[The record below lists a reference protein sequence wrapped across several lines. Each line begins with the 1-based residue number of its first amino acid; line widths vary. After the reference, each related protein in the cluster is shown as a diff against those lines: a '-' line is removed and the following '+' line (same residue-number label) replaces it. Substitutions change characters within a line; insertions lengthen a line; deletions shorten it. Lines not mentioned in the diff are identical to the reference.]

1 MSENRSEYKLKN
13 GPDDGISAVRFGPT
27 SSQFLL
33 ASSWDSHVRLYD
45 VVSNSLRL
53 KYSHGGR
60 PVLSC
65 AFQDPIHVWS
75 GGKNNLGK
83 FWSKRQLIFGQERP
97 LHDIMF
103 LLIGLDGELKTFD
116 INSAT
121 DSSVGQHDNAIRC
134 VEYSN
139 DVNAVKFHP

>member
-1 MSENRSEYKLKN
+1 MSENRSEFKLKN

-75 GGKNNLGK
+75 GGKVFKIMRN
-83 FWSKRQLIFGQERP
+83 RQDFT
-97 LHDIMF
+97 
-103 LLIGLDGELKTFD
+103 LLYTPI
-116 INSAT
+116 IS
-121 DSSVGQHDNAIRC
+121 
-134 VEYSN
+134 
-139 DVNAVKFHP
+139 

>member
-1 MSENRSEYKLKN
+1 MSENRSEFKLKN
-13 GPDDGISAVRFGPT
+13 GPDDGISAVRFGPS

-75 GGKNNLGK
+75 GGKFVNFHVMQKNA
-83 FWSKRQLIFGQERP
+83 RLII
-97 LHDIMF
+97 HDV
-103 LLIGLDGELKTFD
+103 L
-116 INSAT
+116 
-121 DSSVGQHDNAIRC
+121 
-134 VEYSN
+134 
-139 DVNAVKFHP
+139 VN

>member
-1 MSENRSEYKLKN
+1 MSENRSEFKLKN

-75 GGKNNLGK
+75 GGKVFKITSNQIDIVVLLEYHNN
-83 FWSKRQLIFGQERP
+83 
-97 LHDIMF
+97 
-103 LLIGLDGELKTFD
+103 
-116 INSAT
+116 N
-121 DSSVGQHDNAIRC
+121 
-134 VEYSN
+134 
-139 DVNAVKFHP
+139 

>member
-1 MSENRSEYKLKN
+1 MSENRSEFKLKN
-13 GPDDGISAVRFGPT
+13 GPDDGISAVRFGPS

-75 GGKNNLGK
+75 GGKFVNFHVMQKNARLIIKLDFTRCFGK
-83 FWSKRQLIFGQERP
+83 LRMKL
-97 LHDIMF
+97 
-103 LLIGLDGELKTFD
+103 
-116 INSAT
+116 
-121 DSSVGQHDNAIRC
+121 
-134 VEYSN
+134 
-139 DVNAVKFHP
+139 

>member
-1 MSENRSEYKLKN
+1 MSENRSEFKLKN
-13 GPDDGISAVRFGPT
+13 GPDDGISAVRFGPS

-75 GGKNNLGK
+75 GGKFVIFHVLPKKCTINTIYIDFTRCFGK
-83 FWSKRQLIFGQERP
+83 LTMKL
-97 LHDIMF
+97 
-103 LLIGLDGELKTFD
+103 
-116 INSAT
+116 
-121 DSSVGQHDNAIRC
+121 
-134 VEYSN
+134 
-139 DVNAVKFHP
+139 

>member
-1 MSENRSEYKLKN
+1 MSENRSEFKLKN
-13 GPDDGISAVRFGPT
+13 GPDDGISAVRFGPS

-75 GGKNNLGK
+75 GGKFVSFHLMQKCTINNQIRLHTM
-83 FWSKRQLIFGQERP
+83 FWLIENEIINYR
-97 LHDIMF
+97 
-103 LLIGLDGELKTFD
+103 IGRRTKDF
-116 INSAT
+116 
-121 DSSVGQHDNAIRC
+121 
-134 VEYSN
+134 
-139 DVNAVKFHP
+139 

>member
-1 MSENRSEYKLKN
+1 MSENRSEFKLKN
-13 GPDDGISAVRFGPT
+13 GPDDGISAVRFGPS

-75 GGKNNLGK
+75 GGKFVIFHVLQKNARYIISNIDFTRCFGK
-83 FWSKRQLIFGQERP
+83 LTMKL
-97 LHDIMF
+97 
-103 LLIGLDGELKTFD
+103 
-116 INSAT
+116 
-121 DSSVGQHDNAIRC
+121 
-134 VEYSN
+134 
-139 DVNAVKFHP
+139 

>member
-13 GPDDGISAVRFGPT
+13 GPDDGITAVRFGPT

-75 GGKNNLGK
+75 GGKIFCVCHRDCRSPIHQMPAELGTP
-83 FWSKRQLIFGQERP
+83 I
-97 LHDIMF
+97 
-103 LLIGLDGELKTFD
+103 
-116 INSAT
+116 A
-121 DSSVGQHDNAIRC
+121 
-134 VEYSN
+134 
-139 DVNAVKFHP
+139 